1 MQRGFTLIE
10 MVMAIILLGIV
21 GLFLGNIAGQ
31 AMGIYATST
40 SREALIQQGQ
50 FMTERLSREIR
61 QAVPNSVIVEN
72 DCIEFLPIINSG
84 VYSQL
89 PHQASGIKMLPLLR
103 STQDNL
109 MLEAGDR
116 IVVYP
121 TNPMM
126 LRQSLDPV
134 GPHQQVA
141 ELTDKVTFSEA
152 NAHHEVELDFTR
164 LTSFELQSP
173 ARRVYVYREP
183 VAYCYLKAEKKIY
196 RYQGYPLTLNQLPPQ
211 QPNAKVLMAEKIS
224 KANFVEAE
232 PVLQRNGLIKM
243 ELTFEDRGEQVRF
256 DHNALIYNAP

>member
-61 QAVPNSVIVEN
+61 EAVPNSVIVEN

-89 PHQASGIKMLPLLR
+89 ANDTKQLKFLPLKK
-103 STQDNL
+103 QNL
-109 MLEAGDR
+109 LQGDR
-116 IVVYP
+116 LVVFP
-121 TNPMM
+121 TQAQP
-126 LRQSLDPV
+126 LRQSLSDSATPS
-134 GPHQQVA
+134 QVA
-141 ELTDKVTFSEA
+141 QLESGVSITTE
-152 NAHHEVELDFTR
+152 NREEIEVR
-164 LTSFELQSP
+164 LTRETLFPLQSP
-173 ARRVYVYREP
+173 ARRVYLYRDP
-183 VAYCYLKAEKKIY
+183 VAYCYISSEQRIY
-196 RYQGYPLTLNQLPPQ
+196 RYQGYSLTLNQLPPQ

-256 DHNALIYNAP
+256 DHNALIYNTP